1 MNAFIT
7 VTLIVVVAVL
17 GFFAGCFACLS
28 KIEQLEVEKK
38 ALKEWLKASQD
49 ANRTLIKEL
58 NETRFDLE
66 AVVNGKSML
75 DRENET

>member
-1 MNAFIT
+1 MNVIIAI
-7 VTLIVVVAVL
+7 VLIVVFAVL

-28 KIEQLEVEKK
+28 KIEQLEAEKK
-38 ALKEWLKASQD
+38 ALKEWLKASQN
-49 ANRTLIKEL
+49 ANKTLIKDL